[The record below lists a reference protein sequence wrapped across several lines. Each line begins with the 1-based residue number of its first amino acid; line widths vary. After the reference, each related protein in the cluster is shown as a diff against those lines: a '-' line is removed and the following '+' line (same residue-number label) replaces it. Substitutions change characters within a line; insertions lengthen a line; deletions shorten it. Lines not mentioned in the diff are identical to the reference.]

1 MTSMHGR
8 DRSASARRGCVVVTG
23 AASGIGSQV
32 ALDLA
37 AGGWHVWC
45 LDRDLERLSETVARA
60 REVGVADPFTL
71 DVADEAAVAS
81 AFATVGDTCEGRLD
95 GLVNSAGILVVGRF
109 ETLEVAQWEGA
120 FRVNVIGSYLTIKH
134 AIPLLRAARP
144 GRVVNL
150 ASIAGKIPSAF
161 TAPYNASKAA
171 VISLT
176 RSAALALAPDILV
189 NSVCP
194 GPVDTPMY
202 AQMDAG
208 LDAADAPGELRFARR
223 STLAPLGRAGTV
235 AEISAV
241 ILFLLSGA
249 ADFITG
255 EDVNVSGGMVMY

>member
-1 MTSMHGR
+1 MTGGIGR
-8 DRSASARRGCVVVTG
+8 AGASAHRGCVAVTG

-32 ALDLA
+32 AFDLA
-37 AGGWHVWC
+37 AAGRHVWC
-45 LDRDLERLSETVARA
+45 LDRDVEGLSRAVARV
-60 REVGVADPFTL
+60 REVGDADAVAL
-71 DVADEAAVAS
+71 DVADESAVIS
-81 AFATVGDTCEGRLD
+81 AFATVGSACAGRLD
-95 GLVNSAGILVVGRF
+95 GLVNSAGILIVGRF
-109 ETLEVAQWEGA
+109 EALEPGQWERA
-120 FRVNVIGSYLTIKH
+120 FRVNVLGSYLTIKH

-150 ASIAGKIPSAF
+150 ASIAGKLPSAF

-202 AQMDAG
+202 KQMDAG
-208 LDAADAPGELRFARR
+208 LDDADAPGELRFARR
-223 STLAPLGRAGTV
+223 SRLAPLGRAGTIE
-235 AEISAV
+235 EISAV
-241 ILFLLSGA
+241 VMFLLSDA
-249 ADFITG
+249 ANFITG